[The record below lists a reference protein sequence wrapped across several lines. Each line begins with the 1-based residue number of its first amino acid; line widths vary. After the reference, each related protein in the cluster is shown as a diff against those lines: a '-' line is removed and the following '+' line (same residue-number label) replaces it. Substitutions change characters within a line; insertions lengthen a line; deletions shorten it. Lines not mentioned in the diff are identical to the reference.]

1 MKRLYRSE
9 KDRMVA
15 GVCAGLGEYFGI
27 DPTLI
32 RVAWVLATV
41 LTAFFPPFI
50 AYFVLAI
57 IIPSKSEVKN
67 GKKER

>member
-41 LTAFFPPFI
+41 LTALFPLFI

>member
-41 LTAFFPPFI
+41 LTAFFPLFI